1 MKNTVFTSLAACLL
15 IFSACSPED
24 ETTPNEENT
33 PVSLQ
38 LGFARGG
45 TAMPTAEEIHT
56 RSLVNGMG
64 TGGGEK
70 TDRIGVYITGTDHQ
84 PYKGSNTGR
93 YTFITT
99 EANGTSWNCYEG
111 TPTPG
116 TPTAIFLSNL
126 PATVQAFYP
135 ADASLTPNTGS
146 GKHIISVTIPA
157 SQTFNGENTWE
168 CNATDYMYASGE
180 GNKLTA
186 ITVSNQTP
194 NTAGVISQTIYMYH
208 ALTKI
213 LFQIKNTEGKQE
225 DAYNYVKSI
234 TLTAATSGTPFLTN
248 TGNMQIN
255 NGTLSGLTSTKTL
268 EFTTTKPVTIGT
280 VDYTTVGYGLVAPV
294 TSTGSV
300 NLTVKLGTQS
310 DTHYDRTLTATLPAT
325 AWQAGC
331 SYTYRLTL
339 KGHVLIPTN
348 ITIGTHTDKTAGN
361 DPVIDV
367 D

>member
-45 TAMPTAEEIHT
+45 ITMPTAGEVRT

-64 TGGGEK
+64 TGGGGK
-70 TDRIGVYITGTDHQ
+70 ADCIGVYITGTDHQ
-84 PYKGSNTGR
+84 PYKGSNGQ
-93 YTFITT
+93 YTFVAKD
-99 EANGTSWNCYEG
+99 ANGTSWECHEG
-111 TPTPG
+111 TSSTSS
-116 TPTAIFLSNL
+116 TSAIYLSNL
-126 PATVQAFYP
+126 QATVQAFYP
-135 ADASLTPNTGS
+135 ADATLTPDTGS
-146 GKHIISVTIPA
+146 GKHTVSVTIPA

-168 CNATDYMYASGE
+168 CSATDYMYASGE
-180 GNKLTA
+180 ENKLTA

-194 NTAGVISQTIYMYH
+194 NTANVISQTIYMYH

-213 LFQIKNTEGKQE
+213 LFQIQNTEGQQE

-234 TLTAATSGTPFLTN
+234 TLTAATGTPFLTA
-248 TGNMQIN
+248 TGTMQIN
-255 NGTLSGLTSTKTL
+255 NGTLSGLTSTNEL
-268 EFTTTKPVTIGT
+268 YFTTTSPVKISSS
-280 VDYTTVGYGLVAPV
+280 YTTVGYGLVAPV

-300 NLTVKLGTQS
+300 NLTVTLGTQS
-310 DTHYDRTLTATLPAT
+310 DISYDRTLTATLPAT

-331 SYTYRLTL
+331 SYTYQLTL

-348 ITIGTHTDKTAGN
+348 IAIGTHTDEKVNN

>member
-24 ETTPNEENT
+24 ETTPNEEK
-33 PVSLQ
+33 PPFSLQ

-45 TAMPTAEEIHT
+45 TAMPEAEEIRA

-64 TGGGEK
+64 TGGNGK
-70 TDRIGVYITGTDHQ
+70 ADCIGVYITGTDHQ
-84 PYKGSNTGR
+84 PYKGSEGR
-93 YTFITT
+93 YTFVTKDT
-99 EANGTSWNCYEG
+99 NGASWECYEG
-111 TPTPG
+111 TSPSTG
-116 TPTAIFLSNL
+116 STSTIYLSNL
-126 PATVQAFYP
+126 TATVQAFYP
-135 ADASLTPNTGS
+135 ADATLTPSTNNDNHTV
-146 GKHIISVTIPA
+146 SVGIPGT
-157 SQTFNGENTWE
+157 QTFNGGNAWE
-168 CNATDYMYASGE
+168 CSATDYMYASGKE
-180 GNKLTA
+180 NELAA

-194 NTAGVISQTIYMYH
+194 NSGGVISQTIYMYH

-234 TLTAATSGTPFLTN
+234 TLTATTGTPFLTA
-248 TGNMQIN
+248 TGTMQIN
-255 NGTLSGLTSTKTL
+255 NGTLSGLTSTNELK
-268 EFTTTKPVTIGT
+268 FTSTSPVTIGT

-300 NLTVKLGTQS
+300 NLTVTLGTQS
-310 DTHYDRTLTATLPAT
+310 DTSYDRTLTAILPAT

-331 SYTYRLTL
+331 SYTYQLTL

-348 ITIGTHTDKTAGN
+348 ITIGTHTDETAGN
-361 DPVIDV
+361 EPVIDV